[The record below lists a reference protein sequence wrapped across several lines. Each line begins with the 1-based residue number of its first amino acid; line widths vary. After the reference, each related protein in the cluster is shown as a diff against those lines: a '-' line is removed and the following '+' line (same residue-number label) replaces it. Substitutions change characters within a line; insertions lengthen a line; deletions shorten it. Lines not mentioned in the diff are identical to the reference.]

1 MEESLSNLLNFY
13 KSYVVLRHHASHR
26 LSMDFSALSPSVQQ
40 IGGLAPLGERNDV
53 RAVEAEHGT
62 G

>member
-1 MEESLSNLLNFY
+1 
-13 KSYVVLRHHASHR
+13 
-26 LSMDFSALSPSVQQ
+26 MDFSALSPSVQQ

-62 G
+62 S